1 LILSYVD
8 YHSRAFGG
16 RDAAQNAGTAAE
28 VDGDTSIGDPHV
40 GGFTQ
45 GEDDGLGFDV
55 RQVSSQALRLRRLG
69 LVGIRERMDLIGGDV
84 TVESVPGQGT
94 RLQVCVPIL
103 QTKHEGS

>member
-1 LILSYVD
+1 M
-8 YHSRAFGG
+8 
-16 RDAAQNAGTAAE
+16 
-28 VDGDTSIGDPHV
+28 
-40 GGFTQ
+40 
-45 GEDDGLGFDV
+45 